1 MGEILFRGKVSKGN
15 WIYGNLNFYPDI
27 NRTFIRKNNKELLPS
42 FQTSLEE
49 EVSKNTIG
57 QYTGLTDKNGT
68 KIFEGD
74 IVKIDDKYIRYI
86 TYSGECSAFVK
97 FRYIDISTSEFSGY
111 LGKGYDNYKQT
122 IEVIGNIHDNPE
134 LLESE
139 VEGE

>member
-1 MGEILFRGKVSKGN
+1 MREILFRGKSDNGY

-49 EVSKNTIG
+49 EVDHETVG

-74 IVKIDDKYIRYI
+74 IVKLFMKDGIEIGAIGWSNIDLRYKFASPDGTAYGFDI
-86 TYSGECSAFVK
+86 TDTFE
-97 FRYIDISTSEFSGY
+97 I
-111 LGKGYDNYKQT
+111 
-122 IEVIGNIHDNPE
+122 IGNIHDNPE
-134 LLESE
+134 LLGGG
-139 VEGE
+139 VG